1 MCGMCE
7 AAFGRGSVQ
16 QCWGCLQAQGY
27 VDDEESLQLLLRWT
41 SAFCKVLMWHVR
53 EDCDLESELQ
63 VCHVLVVLATG
74 DIVLWTVRLYA
85 LIAVGSSDQLL
96 RYTMQVCLSTSRCAQ
111 P

>member
-16 QCWGCLQAQGY
+16 QCLGCVQAQGY

-53 EDCDLESELQ
+53 EECDLESELQ
-63 VCHVLVVLATG
+63 VCHAWVVLATRG
-74 DIVLWTVRLYA
+74 HRVVDNCILCIIYGV
-85 LIAVGSSDQLL
+85 SQ
-96 RYTMQVCLSTSRCAQ
+96 
-111 P
+111 